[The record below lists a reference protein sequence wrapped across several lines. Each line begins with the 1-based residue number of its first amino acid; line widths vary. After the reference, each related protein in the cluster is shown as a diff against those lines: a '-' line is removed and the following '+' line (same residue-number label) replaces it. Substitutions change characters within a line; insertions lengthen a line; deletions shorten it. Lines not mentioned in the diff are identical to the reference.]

1 MSEMKTTT
9 EITNNKSKKTNYQR
23 TNNEITKKSN
33 KFGFGINDKKSFDNV
48 ISDINLDL
56 MKINKKLEKH
66 SNYQENM
73 QSLLEEEIKLRQDV
87 EKKTFLMNENLTTE
101 INKIK
106 FNMSNFT
113 QTINDS
119 LKEYLKKISEEQI
132 KNSANL
138 SSKNDEINKK
148 LDEYEEIIKKNQE
161 EKSQKI
167 IELEEKIKSLQEN
180 NTKNYQSM
188 QKNNSLNTQEIN
200 NIKNLIKNNNIL
212 INDEIT
218 LIKKD
223 ITYIKNELQNLK
235 NAKVNTNSDINK
247 IIKEI
252 EYMNINFEKTIN
264 DINNIRIETQTKIN
278 NYESANRLFHQDFE
292 EMKERLLT
300 HIDDINNINKEDI
313 IKIRDDIFGQIKQ
326 MKNDMNQFNLNIIK
340 ENQKFIDYNQ
350 TQLQE
355 HDDNLKKLFE
365 YTTDDIEVLKKKSDT
380 LENLLKNTRNEMINN
395 INSVEGFL
403 TNRYDSIF
411 KSITSERNFNNN
423 F

>member
-1 MSEMKTTT
+1 MKTTT

-33 KFGFGINDKKSFDNV
+33 KFGSGINDKKSFDNV

-148 LDEYEEIIKKNQE
+148 LDEYKEIIKKNQE

-167 IELEEKIKSLQEN
+167 IELEEKIKSLEEN

-188 QKNNSLNTQEIN
+188 QKNNTLNTQEIN

-411 KSITSERNFNNN
+411 KSISSERNFNNN

>member
-1 MSEMKTTT
+1 MMEIKSSEIK
-9 EITNNKSKKTNYQR
+9 NKSKKSNTRQ
-23 TNNEITKKSN
+23 NNENIRKSN
-33 KFGFGINDKKSFDNV
+33 NFGLGVNDKKSFDNV

-56 MKINKKLEKH
+56 MKINKKLEKN
-66 SNYQENM
+66 SNYQENL
-73 QSLLEEEIKLRQDV
+73 QSLLEEEIKLRQDI
-87 EKKTFLMNENLTTE
+87 EKKTFLINENLTTE
-101 INKIK
+101 ITKIK

-119 LKEYLKKISEEQI
+119 LKEHLKKINEEQL
-132 KNSANL
+132 KNSADL
-138 SSKNDEINKK
+138 TSKNEEINKK
-148 LDEYEEIIKKNQE
+148 MQEFEEIIKKSQE

-167 IELEEKIKSLQEN
+167 AELEEKIKLLEEKN
-180 NTKNYQSM
+180 FNNYQNL
-188 QKNNSLNTQEIN
+188 QKNNISNIQEIN
-200 NIKNLIKNNNIL
+200 EIKNLVKNNNIL
-212 INDEIT
+212 ISDEIN

-223 ITYIKNELQNLK
+223 ITYIKNEVQNLK
-235 NAKVNTNSDINK
+235 TAKVNTNSDLNK

-252 EYMNINFEKTIN
+252 DCINLAFERTIN
-264 DINNIRIETQTKIN
+264 DINNIRIEIQTKIN

-292 EMKERLLT
+292 EMKENLLA
-300 HIDDINNINKEDI
+300 HINDINNSNKEDI
-313 IKIRDDIFGQIKQ
+313 IKIRDEIFGNVKQ

-365 YTTDDIEVLKKKSDT
+365 YTSDDIEVLKKKSDT

>member
-33 KFGFGINDKKSFDNV
+33 KFGSGINDKKSFDNV

-148 LDEYEEIIKKNQE
+148 LDEYKEIIKKNQE

-188 QKNNSLNTQEIN
+188 QKNNTLNTQEIN

-411 KSITSERNFNNN
+411 KSISSERNFNNN

>member
-1 MSEMKTTT
+1 MKTTT

-148 LDEYEEIIKKNQE
+148 LDEYKEIIKKNQE

-188 QKNNSLNTQEIN
+188 QKNNTLNTQEIN

-411 KSITSERNFNNN
+411 KSISSERNFNNN

>member
-33 KFGFGINDKKSFDNV
+33 KFGSGINDKKSFDNV

-148 LDEYEEIIKKNQE
+148 LDEYKEIIKKNQE

-167 IELEEKIKSLQEN
+167 IELEEKIKSLEEN

-188 QKNNSLNTQEIN
+188 QKNNTLNTQEIN

-411 KSITSERNFNNN
+411 KSISSERNFNNN

>member
-1 MSEMKTTT
+1 MKTTT

-167 IELEEKIKSLQEN
+167 IELEEKIKSLEEN

-188 QKNNSLNTQEIN
+188 QKNNTLNTQEIN

-411 KSITSERNFNNN
+411 KSISSERNFNNN

>member
-1 MSEMKTTT
+1 MKTTT

-148 LDEYEEIIKKNQE
+148 LDEYKEIIKKNKE

-188 QKNNSLNTQEIN
+188 QKNNTLNTQEIN

-365 YTTDDIEVLKKKSDT
+365 YTTDDIEKKKKKSDT

-411 KSITSERNFNNN
+411 KSISSERNFNNN

>member
-1 MSEMKTTT
+1 MKTTT

-188 QKNNSLNTQEIN
+188 QKNNTLNTQEIN

-365 YTTDDIEVLKKKSDT
+365 YTSDDIEVLKKKSDT

-411 KSITSERNFNNN
+411 KSISSERNFNNN

>member
-1 MSEMKTTT
+1 MKTTT

-148 LDEYEEIIKKNQE
+148 LDEYKEIIKKNQE

-188 QKNNSLNTQEIN
+188 QKNNTLNTQEIN

-292 EMKERLLT
+292 EIKERLLT

-365 YTTDDIEVLKKKSDT
+365 YTTDDIEVQKKKSDT

-411 KSITSERNFNNN
+411 KSISSERNFNNN

>member
-148 LDEYEEIIKKNQE
+148 LDEYKEIIKKNQE
-161 EKSQKI
+161 EKSKKI

-188 QKNNSLNTQEIN
+188 QKNNTLNTQV
-200 NIKNLIKNNNIL
+200 
-212 INDEIT
+212 NDEIT

-411 KSITSERNFNNN
+411 KSISSERNFNNN

>member
-33 KFGFGINDKKSFDNV
+33 KFGSGINDKKSFDNV

-167 IELEEKIKSLQEN
+167 IELEEKIKSLEEN

-188 QKNNSLNTQEIN
+188 QKNNTSNTQEIN

-411 KSITSERNFNNN
+411 KSISSERNFNNN

>member
-188 QKNNSLNTQEIN
+188 QKNNTLNTQEIN

-292 EMKERLLT
+292 EIKERLLT

-411 KSITSERNFNNN
+411 KSISSERNFNNN

>member
-1 MSEMKTTT
+1 MKTTT

-148 LDEYEEIIKKNQE
+148 LVEYEEIIKKNQE

-188 QKNNSLNTQEIN
+188 QKNNTLNTQEIN

-411 KSITSERNFNNN
+411 KSISSERNFNNN